1 MMRFTQKAA
10 DGNGYVA
17 AAGSV
22 AACEGGWRGQA
33 VDRLGAFETMR
44 EELQR
49 RIDDIPGALAQLRA
63 QGREKSVRFRE
74 LTGERM
80 MAMAFMEQMKDF

>member
-1 MMRFTQKAA
+1 
-10 DGNGYVA
+10 VA

-22 AACEGGWRGQA
+22 QACEGGWRGQA

-44 EELQR
+44 A
-49 RIDDIPGALAQLRA
+49 ALAQRIAEIPAELAALRA

-80 MAMAFMEQMKDF
+80 MAMAWMDQIKDF